1 VVSGGGNQSLVPDVA
16 GQTEAEAKSVLNAA
30 GLVWEVRFQNVPA
43 GDENDGRVISQSLQP
58 QTQVN
63 PGSKVVLIVG
73 RALSS

>member
-1 VVSGGGNQSLVPDVA
+1 MAASDIP
-16 GQTEAEAKSVLNAA
+16 GQTEAEAKSTLNTA
-30 GLVWEVRFQNVPA
+30 GLVWEVLYKNVPV